1 MKQVNVKKL
10 ILPNIPYVFIALL
23 ATKVSEA
30 VRLAPGSDASA
41 KLLNI
46 MTGLNTAF
54 HSLVPSFHPIDLCVG
69 VAAAIAIRLA
79 VYIKGKNAKKFRKN
93 LEYGSAR
100 WGTAEDIKPYVDP
113 AFENNIILTQTE
125 RLTMNSRPKDPKTA
139 RNKNVLIVGGSGS
152 GKTRFWLKPN
162 LLQCTSKTY
171 PTSFVVTDPKGDI
184 VVSCG
189 HALQKNGYQIKILNS
204 LNFKKSMHYNPF
216 AYIHSEKDILKLV
229 TTLIAN
235 TKGEGKAGDDFWVK
249 AETLLYTALIGYI
262 HYEAPVEEQNFSTLI
277 EFINAMEVREDDED
291 FKNPVDLMFDELKK
305 RKPDHFAVRQYA
317 KFKLSAGK
325 TAKSILISCGARLAP
340 FDIQE
345 LRELTA
351 YDELQLDT
359 LGDRKT
365 ALFIIMSD
373 TDDTFNFLISMCYTQ
388 LFNLL
393 CEKADD
399 VYGGRL
405 PVHVRCLIDEAA
417 NIGQIPRLEKLVAT
431 IRSREISCCLVLQ
444 AQSQLKALYKDSADT
459 IIGNMDCSIFLGGK
473 EPGTLKELA
482 AALGKETIDSYN
494 TGESRGR
501 EVSHS
506 LNYQKLGKDLTVSV
520 KNIMNEAYCRDI
532 SIKTRSS
539 LDVKRRNGDFV
550 GAFPVY
556 GYMKAEDNKNLLVP
570 DPYAARVV
578 CDIFRMRLEGAS
590 ASKIASELNRLGIL
604 SPLAYKK
611 NNGLPYAKNGYA
623 DKADCKWSATTI
635 IRILQDETYTGTLV
649 QGKQGTPHYKIKQ
662 MEQRPA
668 SEWVR
673 VPDAHEAL
681 IAHQDFELV
690 QRIKGLDTRT
700 SPNEDTVYLFSGI
713 LICGCCGS
721 RMTRKTNRA
730 NGKEYH
736 YYYCPTGKKKGCAHP
751 VMLKESSLIDC
762 VRDSLKAY
770 IGNIASLEALLT
782 GIDQTSINQ
791 ALAKEYSD
799 HITDNERRLEQVLEF
814 KARLYESLVGGMLTK
829 EEYASYK
836 AKYTKQAEDIRE
848 SVRVLKEKLTEVLEN
863 RSERNRWISQ
873 FTQFSTLETLDR
885 RALIHMVQSIR
896 VRGKKELDITFT
908 HEDEYKKA
916 LQLLAL
922 AAQQK
927 DYEQRKVG

>member
-1 MKQVNVKKL
+1 MREQSGRKECFFMSKYKAAAYIRLSYTDDHSSESDSVSNQRKL
-10 ILPNIPYVFIALL
+10 IENFVERNPDIEVVSEKIDDGYSGIIFDRPAFKEMMQDVTDGNINCVIVKDLSRLGREYIETGRYLRRVFPAYGVRFIAI
-23 ATKVSEA
+23 TDSI
-30 VRLAPGSDASA
+30 D
-41 KLLNI
+41 
-46 MTGLNTAF
+46 TA
-54 HSLVPSFHPIDLCVG
+54 HD
-69 VAAAIAIRLA
+69 
-79 VYIKGKNAKKFRKN
+79 
-93 LEYGSAR
+93 
-100 WGTAEDIKPYVDP
+100 
-113 AFENNIILTQTE
+113 
-125 RLTMNSRPKDPKTA
+125 
-139 RNKNVLIVGGSGS
+139 SG
-152 GKTRFWLKPN
+152 
-162 LLQCTSKTY
+162 
-171 PTSFVVTDPKGDI
+171 D
-184 VVSCG
+184 
-189 HALQKNGYQIKILNS
+189 
-204 LNFKKSMHYNPF
+204 
-216 AYIHSEKDILKLV
+216 
-229 TTLIAN
+229 
-235 TKGEGKAGDDFWVK
+235 
-249 AETLLYTALIGYI
+249 
-262 HYEAPVEEQNFSTLI
+262 
-277 EFINAMEVREDDED
+277 
-291 FKNPVDLMFDELKK
+291 
-305 RKPDHFAVRQYA
+305 
-317 KFKLSAGK
+317 
-325 TAKSILISCGARLAP
+325 
-340 FDIQE
+340 
-345 LRELTA
+345 
-351 YDELQLDT
+351 
-359 LGDRKT
+359 
-365 ALFIIMSD
+365 
-373 TDDTFNFLISMCYTQ
+373 
-388 LFNLL
+388 
-393 CEKADD
+393 
-399 VYGGRL
+399 
-405 PVHVRCLIDEAA
+405 
-417 NIGQIPRLEKLVAT
+417 
-431 IRSREISCCLVLQ
+431 
-444 AQSQLKALYKDSADT
+444 
-459 IIGNMDCSIFLGGK
+459 
-473 EPGTLKELA
+473 
-482 AALGKETIDSYN
+482 
-494 TGESRGR
+494 
-501 EVSHS
+501 
-506 LNYQKLGKDLTVSV
+506 DLTVSV

-681 IAHQDFELV
+681 IARQDFELV

-896 VRGKKELDITFT
+896 VRGKKELDITFI

-916 LQLLAL
+916 LQLFTL

>member
-1 MKQVNVKKL
+1 MKN
-10 ILPNIPYVFIALL
+10 LPVYKHPAAYAREHDEL
-23 ATKVSEA
+23 AAYRASNQANAACKEA
-30 VRLAPGSDASA
+30 
-41 KLLNI
+41 I
-46 MTGLNTAF
+46 E
-54 HSLVPSFHPIDLCVG
+54 
-69 VAAAIAIRLA
+69 AAIRDHYRDNRLDTAAVDQVVQQFGYLRKMAID
-79 VYIKGKNAKKFRKN
+79 G
-93 LEYGSAR
+93 
-100 WGTAEDIKPYVDP
+100 YV
-113 AFENNIILTQTE
+113 
-125 RLTMNSRPKDPKTA
+125 
-139 RNKNVLIVGGSGS
+139 V
-152 GKTRFWLKPN
+152 
-162 LLQCTSKTY
+162 
-171 PTSFVVTDPKGDI
+171 
-184 VVSCG
+184 
-189 HALQKNGYQIKILNS
+189 
-204 LNFKKSMHYNPF
+204 
-216 AYIHSEKDILKLV
+216 KL
-229 TTLIAN
+229 
-235 TKGEGKAGDDFWVK
+235 
-249 AETLLYTALIGYI
+249 
-262 HYEAPVEEQNFSTLI
+262 
-277 EFINAMEVREDDED
+277 
-291 FKNPVDLMFDELKK
+291 DL
-305 RKPDHFAVRQYA
+305 P
-317 KFKLSAGK
+317 
-325 TAKSILISCGARLAP
+325 
-340 FDIQE
+340 E
-345 LRELTA
+345 LRELVSLLR
-351 YDELQLDT
+351 YSSNNLNQLT
-359 LGDRKT
+359 RRAHET
-365 ALFIIMSD
+365 
-373 TDDTFNFLISMCYTQ
+373 
-388 LFNLL
+388 
-393 CEKADD
+393 
-399 VYGGRL
+399 GR
-405 PVHVRCLIDEAA
+405 I
-417 NIGQIPRLEKLVAT
+417 
-431 IRSREISCCLVLQ
+431 
-444 AQSQLKALYKDSADT
+444 
-459 IIGNMDCSIFLGGK
+459 
-473 EPGTLKELA
+473 
-482 AALGKETIDSYN
+482 
-494 TGESRGR
+494 
-501 EVSHS
+501 
-506 LNYQKLGKDLTVSV
+506 
-520 KNIMNEAYCRDI
+520 
-532 SIKTRSS
+532 
-539 LDVKRRNGDFV
+539 
-550 GAFPVY
+550 
-556 GYMKAEDNKNLLVP
+556 
-570 DPYAARVV
+570 
-578 CDIFRMRLEGAS
+578 
-590 ASKIASELNRLGIL
+590 
-604 SPLAYKK
+604 
-611 NNGLPYAKNGYA
+611 YAKNGYA

-681 IAHQDFELV
+681 IARQDFELV

-770 IGNIASLEALLT
+770 IGNIASLEALLS
-782 GIDQTSINQ
+782 GIDQSSINQ

>member
-1 MKQVNVKKL
+1 MREQSGRKECFSIPKYKAAAYIRLSYTDDHSSESDSVSNQRKL
-10 ILPNIPYVFIALL
+10 IENFVERNPDIEVVSEKIDDGYSGIIFDRPAFKEMMQDVTDGNINCVIVKDLSRLGREYIETGRYLRRVFPAYGVRFIAI
-23 ATKVSEA
+23 TDSI
-30 VRLAPGSDASA
+30 D
-41 KLLNI
+41 
-46 MTGLNTAF
+46 TA
-54 HSLVPSFHPIDLCVG
+54 HD
-69 VAAAIAIRLA
+69 
-79 VYIKGKNAKKFRKN
+79 
-93 LEYGSAR
+93 
-100 WGTAEDIKPYVDP
+100 
-113 AFENNIILTQTE
+113 
-125 RLTMNSRPKDPKTA
+125 
-139 RNKNVLIVGGSGS
+139 SG
-152 GKTRFWLKPN
+152 
-162 LLQCTSKTY
+162 
-171 PTSFVVTDPKGDI
+171 D
-184 VVSCG
+184 
-189 HALQKNGYQIKILNS
+189 
-204 LNFKKSMHYNPF
+204 
-216 AYIHSEKDILKLV
+216 
-229 TTLIAN
+229 
-235 TKGEGKAGDDFWVK
+235 
-249 AETLLYTALIGYI
+249 
-262 HYEAPVEEQNFSTLI
+262 
-277 EFINAMEVREDDED
+277 
-291 FKNPVDLMFDELKK
+291 
-305 RKPDHFAVRQYA
+305 
-317 KFKLSAGK
+317 
-325 TAKSILISCGARLAP
+325 
-340 FDIQE
+340 
-345 LRELTA
+345 
-351 YDELQLDT
+351 
-359 LGDRKT
+359 
-365 ALFIIMSD
+365 
-373 TDDTFNFLISMCYTQ
+373 
-388 LFNLL
+388 
-393 CEKADD
+393 
-399 VYGGRL
+399 
-405 PVHVRCLIDEAA
+405 
-417 NIGQIPRLEKLVAT
+417 
-431 IRSREISCCLVLQ
+431 
-444 AQSQLKALYKDSADT
+444 
-459 IIGNMDCSIFLGGK
+459 
-473 EPGTLKELA
+473 
-482 AALGKETIDSYN
+482 
-494 TGESRGR
+494 
-501 EVSHS
+501 
-506 LNYQKLGKDLTVSV
+506 DLTVSV

-556 GYMKAEDNKNLLVP
+556 GYMKAEGNKNLLVP

-611 NNGLPYAKNGYA
+611 NNGLPYAKKGYA

-681 IAHQDFELV
+681 IARQDFELV

-782 GIDQTSINQ
+782 GIDQSSINQ

-848 SVRVLKEKLTEVLEN
+848 SIRVLKEKLTEVLEN

-927 DYEQRKVG
+927 DYKQRKVG